1 MAVTKAHPGV
11 KAHIIVN
18 GTRLVEFDD
27 DDAEAGDNRVSKY
40 VECQSG
46 AEFEVLC
53 KVSRPWPRCDLAL
66 HVYCDGKWAAGR
78 LICKKDQNGKAVSE
92 TINGHNYGRDNDWHL
107 EKFCFSELTIDTSGA
122 PTVKDTSMK
131 KLEELGEITLKV
143 HRVKITKP
151 SGKVCIS
158 KDHLGLSSVPE
169 KALKGRALSH
179 QSSYRPPTPAEK
191 VNMFSTKCLDD
202 RNKPM
207 ATFTFKYRSKVALQS
222 LLIIPRTPSPVPLEE
237 RELDTLTPEESL
249 ELIRRMRERELSSVA
264 IKRER
269 MKREHSCERNGT
281 EIKAGD
287 SVSGEKSFVSS
298 KRRCL
303 PATINKDGFE
313 IIDLT

>member
-179 QSSYRPPTPAEK
+179 QSR
-191 VNMFSTKCLDD
+191 ST
-202 RNKPM
+202 
-207 ATFTFKYRSKVALQS
+207 TVALQS